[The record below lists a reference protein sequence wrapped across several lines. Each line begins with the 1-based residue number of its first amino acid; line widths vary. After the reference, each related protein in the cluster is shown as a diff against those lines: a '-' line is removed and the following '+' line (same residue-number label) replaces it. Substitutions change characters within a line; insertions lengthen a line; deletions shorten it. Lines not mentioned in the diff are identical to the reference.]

1 MKKVPMRKCVVTQE
15 QFPKN
20 ELLRIVLTPE
30 GVIEIDPSGKMNG
43 RGAYISKQV
52 STLELAQKTRVL
64 ERALKVKVPQEIYE
78 ALAKYVT
85 K

>member
-1 MKKVPMRKCVVTQE
+1 MKKIPMRKCVVTQE

-30 GVIEIDPSGKMNG
+30 GVIEIDPTGKLNG

-78 ALAKYVT
+78 ALANYVT